1 MKFCMESKF
10 WVNVTF
16 CVDVKFGM
24 VVQFCNDAKPCEM
37 PSFVKTLSFV
47 WPRWSFVWTWSFMST
62 LSFIWMLSCGCV
74 LINGDL
80 FGYIDNK
87 TWYVNQNHMKC
98 IYPNF
103 ITYLFKLFQLPCF
116 DKLIN
121 LFPNF
126 ISNPWLQ

>member
-1 MKFCMESKF
+1 M
-10 WVNVTF
+10 NVTF

-24 VVQFCNDAKPCEM
+24 VVQFCKDAKPCENAKLCQDIK
-37 PSFVKTLSFV
+37 FCVAQVKFCVNMKFHEHAET
-47 WPRWSFVWTWSFMST
+47 
-62 LSFIWMLSCGCV
+62 IWMLSCGCV
-74 LINGDL
+74 LINGDF
-80 FGYIDNK
+80 FGYIDKK
-87 TWYVNQNHMKC
+87 TLDVNQNHMKC

-126 ISNPWLQ
+126 ISNPWLP